1 MRNIMKKIL
10 VSILVFALVYANSA
24 ITINM
29 ITHGLIAYANELLGD
44 GQNSNPLENEQE
56 LKLSIERDKFCK
68 NDMEAKTYQYAEN
81 LIINFKAMSAKK
93 AVIEDISN
101 VFYNGESAIE
111 EEINIAYKLSK
122 INKAQLLSL
131 LGETG
136 SFEIKDKDT
145 SKTLLSLNKAK
156 IESIAEEEIGT
167 IVETVTTGEGEE
179 SVDIANIVNEDE
191 FIELQ
196 YLAETKNIEIG
207 IIYENTMEINE
218 DKLL

>member
-122 INKAQLLSL
+122 SCFRKVKKA
-131 LGETG
+131 
-136 SFEIKDKDT
+136 
-145 SKTLLSLNKAK
+145 
-156 IESIAEEEIGT
+156 
-167 IVETVTTGEGEE
+167 
-179 SVDIANIVNEDE
+179 
-191 FIELQ
+191 
-196 YLAETKNIEIG
+196 
-207 IIYENTMEINE
+207 IY
-218 DKLL
+218 

>member
-196 YLAETKNIEIG
+196 YLAETKNIEID
-207 IIYENTMEINE
+207 IKSSKPRSYVVC
-218 DKLL
+218 